1 MVTHETDV
9 AVVGAGPYGLSIAAH
24 LAGRGIEHRIF
35 GPPMKF
41 WRDMPAGI
49 NLKSFAFATS
59 VYVPVKG
66 HTFPEWCR
74 SQGLE
79 DFEPCTMASFAA
91 YGMSMQSRFVPNV
104 ETVDVKSVSLAS
116 GGKFDLVLAN
126 EEPVRARRVVFAT
139 GLSHLKYSPPA
150 VEGLSPE
157 HGTHTADLSDYS
169 VFRGKEVVVLGA
181 GSSAIEAGALV
192 NEAGGRAQILVREDQ
207 ALFNVRMNAQRSLYE
222 RLRKPNSVV
231 GPGLKNRFL
240 QEVPLAFFLLPERR
254 RLRFV
259 KGYLGP
265 TAPWWIKDRVDGIV
279 PIHTRSTV
287 VAAEPVGRRVRLRV
301 QVEGQGDR
309 SLEVD
314 HVISGTGYVPNLE
327 SARVPRRRP
336 SPPHAPGGAR
346 SIPLDELRV
355 VGARR
360 LLRRSRHRV
369 LLRTAPPLRLWSGAR
384 CPRGGTTPR
393 GARAARAKRAAPAG
407 HRRGVDASDD
417 VEPLKGGAVSP
428 TSASGC
434 SR

>member
-116 GGKFDLVLAN
+116 GGKFDLVLASD
-126 EEPVRARRVVFAT
+126 EQVRARRVVFAT

-157 HGTHTADLSDYS
+157 HGTHTADVSDYR
-169 VFRGKEVVVLGA
+169 VFRGKDVVVLGA

-207 ALFNVRMNAQRSLYE
+207 ALFNVRMKAQRSLYE

-301 QVEGQGDR
+301 RVEGEGDR
-309 SLEVD
+309 SLDVD
-314 HVISGTGYVPNLE
+314 HVISGTGYVPNVNWL
-327 SARVPRRRP
+327 AYLDGDLRRRMRRVELGP
-336 SPPHAPGGAR
+336 SLSMHYESSVPGAYFVGPVTAFCFGPLHRFVCGAEHAAPVVARHLAGPAPRVRSALRRLGIGGASTR
-346 SIPLDELRV
+346 PTMS
-355 VGARR
+355 
-360 LLRRSRHRV
+360 
-369 LLRTAPPLRLWSGAR
+369 
-384 CPRGGTTPR
+384 
-393 GARAARAKRAAPAG
+393 
-407 HRRGVDASDD
+407 
-417 VEPLKGGAVSP
+417 SP
-428 TSASGC
+428 
-434 SR
+434 